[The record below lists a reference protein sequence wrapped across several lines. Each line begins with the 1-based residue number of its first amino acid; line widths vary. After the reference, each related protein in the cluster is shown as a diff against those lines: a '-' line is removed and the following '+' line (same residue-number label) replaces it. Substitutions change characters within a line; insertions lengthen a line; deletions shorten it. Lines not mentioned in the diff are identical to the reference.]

1 MKIHSPRKWQDSAL
15 TWVSSAAGLA
25 SLASIWLLSYYQS
38 PAFLLT
44 SVLANLPEP
53 LTRLIKLT

>member
-38 PAFLLT
+38 PALLLT